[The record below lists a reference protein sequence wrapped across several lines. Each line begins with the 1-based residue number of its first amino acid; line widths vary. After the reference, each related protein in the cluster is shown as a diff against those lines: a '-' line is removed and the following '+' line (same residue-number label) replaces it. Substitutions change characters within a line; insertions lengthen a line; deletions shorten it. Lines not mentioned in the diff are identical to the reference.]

1 MVDIHTHILPLVDD
15 GSASFETSLAMLK
28 SEIEQGVTDIILT
41 PHYRK
46 DYKLSPEKL
55 REEFLAFCEK
65 VKQNGID
72 INLYLGQEI
81 MIDKK
86 FKSLFVENMVLPIGQ
101 TKFVLIEFSERVPF
115 DISEAVYV
123 LSLIGY
129 TPIIAHIERYK
140 YADMDMVREIKD
152 LGGLIQV
159 NADSLVGKGKFKYAR
174 KVKNLISEGL
184 VDFVASDIHAFR
196 KNTLKKCANYV
207 SKKFGQEVYEKLFIN
222 SAQVLIE
229 KN

>member
-15 GSASFETSLAMLK
+15 GSASFETSLEMLK
-28 SEIEQGVTDIILT
+28 TEIEQGVTDIILT

-46 DYKLSPEKL
+46 DYKLTPERLKK
-55 REEFLAFCEK
+55 EFSVFCKK
-65 VKQNGID
+65 VKQNGINV
-72 INLYLGQEI
+72 NLYLGQEI

-86 FKSLFVENMVLPIGQ
+86 FKQLFVENMVLPIGQ
-101 TKFVLIEFSERVPF
+101 TKYVLIEFSESVPF

-140 YADMDMVREIKD
+140 YADIDMVREVKA

-174 KVKNLISEGL
+174 KVKKFISEDL

-207 SKKFGQEVYEKLFIN
+207 SIKFGQEVYEKLFVS
-222 SAQVLIE
+222 SAQVLIA